1 MQRRINQWK
10 TSDSLW
16 EFLQFNFSLN
26 SVTFSVHYLSQTRRF
41 GLWISVRLLC
51 DTGLFPFSLANSG
64 AFFKHIQQQTKN
76 TDKNGFH
83 SSAHHTASHN
93 FRNLSGF
100 SWHFKMRQTAQQFRP
115 KPSVPK
121 GVQTSSQRVGAFQ
134 QFRTRSIRLTSSE
147 NERSLLPNGFVAKEH
162 FVWSVPKM
170 FPGPKTPLQ

>member
-1 MQRRINQWK
+1 MVWVENATENQSVK
-10 TSDSLW
+10 N
-16 EFLQFNFSLN
+16 FGFSL
-26 SVTFSVHYLSQTRRF
+26 R
-41 GLWISVRLLC
+41 ISAVQFLIELGHFFRSLLEPNQKVWSLNLC
-51 DTGLFPFSLANSG
+51 ETSLRHRIVSFSLANSG

-100 SWHFKMRQTAQQFRP
+100 SWHLKMRQTAQQFRP

-162 FVWSVPKM
+162 FV
-170 FPGPKTPLQ
+170 